1 MEWQHKKNSLYNPV
15 KDYSLI
21 IRKQTGVRPV
31 CLVWTCLSVINSQP
45 LTSLVANCQ
54 WLPLTQPWCSEAN
67 SASYLHTTLTA
78 SKCSSNTLGLRSCVS
93 DDRKLSGLL
102 LANDNTSSPS
112 SLFIEQTEMQ
122 CGVNLPTTQISQ
134 RVSTTLALHGLRMT
148 TPQTWVGFNT
158 DYNTQLVR
166 EEASFMWRKGRHSKY
181 TLGNDEHTTSI
192 VRQSVDTSPE
202 TKAMGRQTW
211 PVAEQQYMSHPQ
223 QHQYQ
228 ADSGLWYEGSFSM
241 AWKTVW

>member
-1 MEWQHKKNSLYNPV
+1 MTALKKNSLYNPV

-67 SASYLHTTLTA
+67 SASYLHNTLAA
-78 SKCSSNTLGLRSCVS
+78 SKCFSNTLGLRSCIC

-112 SLFIEQTEMQ
+112 SLFIEQTETQ
-122 CGVNLPTTQISQ
+122 CGVNLQTTQIPQ
-134 RVSTTLALHGLRMT
+134 RVSTTLAYMGWEWLQHKPEWVSGQTTTHSWLEWSLHVKKKKAQQIHCGKWGAHNIKSETECRHIT
-148 TPQTWVGFNT
+148 RNQSYGKT
-158 DYNTQLVR
+158 DVAGGWAAIH
-166 EEASFMWRKGRHSKY
+166 E
-181 TLGNDEHTTSI
+181 
-192 VRQSVDTSPE
+192 SP
-202 TKAMGRQTW
+202 TAKPISSW
-211 PVAEQQYMSHPQ
+211 
-223 QHQYQ
+223 
-228 ADSGLWYEGSFSM
+228 
-241 AWKTVW
+241 